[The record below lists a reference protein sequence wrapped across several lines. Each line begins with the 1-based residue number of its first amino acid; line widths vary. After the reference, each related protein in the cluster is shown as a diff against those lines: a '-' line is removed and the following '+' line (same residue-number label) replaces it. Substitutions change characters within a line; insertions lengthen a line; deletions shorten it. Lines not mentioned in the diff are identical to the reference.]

1 MKCYISNQ
9 EVQFQEMEE
18 KLMEGNGG
26 EMQQV
31 CVHPSISYQQI
42 LGMGGSAHRG
52 SRIYICADERGKT
65 AAASGVVFW

>member
-18 KLMEGNGG
+18 KLMEGDGG

-31 CVHPSISYQQI
+31 CVHPYPT
-42 LGMGGSAHRG
+42 
-52 SRIYICADERGKT
+52 SR
-65 AAASGVVFW
+65 F

>member
-18 KLMEGNGG
+18 KLMEGDGG

-42 LGMGGSAHRG
+42 LGMGERSQREPHIHMRG
-52 SRIYICADERGKT
+52 
-65 AAASGVVFW
+65 